1 MFCCVL
7 FHSFTILPRNMN
19 MMPAFHL
26 SCNEILKQWEMVVM
40 KSGSCELDVWPYLE
54 NLTADVISR
63 TAFGSSYEE
72 GKKVFQLQREQST
85 NLLQVMQSTYIPG
98 WRFVPTKTNLRM
110 KEINNEV
117 RAVVRGI
124 IRKREEAMR
133 AGEGN
138 NDDFLGIL
146 LESNLKE
153 LEECKNKK
161 EMVMSIDE
169 VIEECK
175 LFYFAGQETTRNF
188 LVWAI
193 ILLCKHSDWQ
203 IRAREEVFQVF
214 GKNEPDFDG
223 LSHLKTVTMI
233 LNEVLRLY
241 PPATEL
247 VRTIYKET
255 KLGELCLP
263 AGVQLSLPIILLHH
277 DREIWGD
284 DVKEFK
290 PERFSEGILKATNN
304 QAAFFPFS
312 SGPRICI
319 GQNFALV
326 EAKIAL
332 AMILQRFSFELSPSY
347 AHAPQNHLTLQPQHG
362 AHIILHK
369 I

>member
-1 MFCCVL
+1 
-7 FHSFTILPRNMN
+7 MN
-19 MMPAFHL
+19 PAFHLEKLKNMIPVFRL

-72 GKKVFQLQREQST
+72 GKRVFQLQREQLT
-85 NLLQVMQSTYIPG
+85 YLIQVMQSTYIPG

-117 RAVVRGI
+117 RAIVRGI
-124 IRKREEAMR
+124 ISKREEAMR

-203 IRAREEVFQVF
+203 TCAREEVFQVF
-214 GKNEPDFDG
+214 GKNEPDIDG
-223 LSHLKTVTMI
+223 LSQLKTVTMI

-241 PPATEL
+241 PPATEV

-263 AGVQLSLPIILLHH
+263 AGVQLSLPFILLHH

-290 PERFSEGILKATNN
+290 PERLSEGFLKATNN

-312 SGPRICI
+312 YGPRICI

-332 AMILQRFSFELSPSY
+332 SMILQRFSFELSPSY
-347 AHAPQNHLTLQPQHG
+347 AHAPHNHITLQPQYG